1 MKYSKR
7 SLGVGSGA
15 VLFAL
20 WVPACGGTT
29 TTTGTGTDPG
39 AGTSTGSAAP
49 ISIAQLGDQLANA
62 FCDNIGG
69 CCQAAGIA
77 FDLAECKANIL
88 SVVSQG
94 LAREMSPNIRYDAN
108 AAGACVA
115 AYASVVKSCKSSN
128 SIETACTGVFVGSLP
143 AGAPCTVDDEC
154 ASPAGSAAFCDGG
167 DSTNGGASG
176 TCSVTSA
183 SATSAHGK
191 LGESCAASCPS
202 GTTCAATGP
211 SAAGGSG
218 TGPPITSVCYSD
230 DGLYC
235 SANATCQPLIA
246 VGQPCSFDGCVNGA
260 FCGAGVCTA
269 GKADGAAC
277 TFDTECAGGSCLSSG
292 APSTGTGTGV
302 TGTCSGRGIA
312 NTRSCAG
319 DLG

>member
-1 MKYSKR
+1 MKYSKHG
-7 SLGVGSGA
+7 LGVGSGA
-15 VLFAL
+15 VLLAL

-29 TTTGTGTDPG
+29 TGPGPGTDPG
-39 AGTSTGSAAP
+39 TSAGSAGP
-49 ISIAQLGDQLANA
+49 ISIAQLADQLANA

-69 CCQAAGIA
+69 CCQAAAIA
-77 FDLAECKANIL
+77 FDLASCKANIL
-88 SVVSQG
+88 STVSQG

-115 AYASVVKSCKSSN
+115 AYASGVKSCKPSN
-128 SIETACTGVFVGSLP
+128 SIDTACSRVFVGSLP
-143 AGAPCTVDDEC
+143 AGAPCSLDDEC
-154 ASPAGSAAFCDGG
+154 ARPTGGTAFCDGG
-167 DSTNGGASG
+167 DSTNGGPSG
-176 TCSVTSA
+176 TCSAASA

-202 GTTCAATGP
+202 GDTCTVT
-211 SAAGGSG
+211 SAGGG
-218 TGPPITSVCYSD
+218 TGTPSPAMSVCYSD

-235 SANATCQPLIA
+235 SVDTTCQPLIA

-277 TFDTECAGGSCLSSG
+277 GIDSECAGGSCLSSG
-292 APSTGTGTGV
+292 APSAGTGASPGV
-302 TGTCSGRGIA
+302 TGTCGGRGIA
-312 NTRSCAG
+312 SVASCAG